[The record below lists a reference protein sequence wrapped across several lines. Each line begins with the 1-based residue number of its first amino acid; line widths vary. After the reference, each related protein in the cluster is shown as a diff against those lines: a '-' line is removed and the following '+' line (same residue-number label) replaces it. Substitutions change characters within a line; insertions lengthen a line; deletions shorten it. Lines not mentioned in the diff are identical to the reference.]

1 MIKEKHF
8 FKTQM
13 WKYPGGYADKGE
25 EFFETAEREIQEE
38 TGIKCKFESI
48 IVMRHLHKFAF
59 DCSDIYIVCHLKP
72 VLSQLSLDDQLKI
85 EKCVHEI
92 EDCKW
97 IPINELKPQLSS
109 FNAYV
114 LDKYIENRKNNVKIT
129 YKFFDTPILNL
140 KQTAYSATLQ
150 SNYEK

>member
-48 IVMRHLHKFAF
+48 IVIRHLHKFAF

-72 VLSQLSLDDQLKI
+72 VSSQLSLDDQLKI

-97 IPINELKPQLSS
+97 IPMNELKPQLSS